1 MKPYVL
7 MIQTDPDDQ
16 LITEETLAELSIN
29 VKVEFLSDFALWD
42 LFIKNNGQPLLLL
55 INEGTGNSATIIV
68 KKIKANSL
76 YNHLPC
82 IVLTERTLQD
92 DIVKYYQ
99 AGVST
104 VITKP
109 SSVEITNEKIRTFF
123 SYWFKVAELPG
134 HLIDAE
140 A

>member
-16 LITEETLAELSIN
+16 LITEETLAELSITAR
-29 VKVEFLSDFALWD
+29 VEFLSDFALWD
-42 LFIKNNGQPLLLL
+42 PFIKSNGDPLLLL
-55 INEGTGNSATIIV
+55 INEGAGNSATTIV

-76 YNHLPC
+76 YSHLPC
-82 IVLTERTLQD
+82 IVLTERTLQN
-92 DIVKYYQ
+92 DIFKYYQ

-109 SSVEITNEKIRTFF
+109 SSIEITNEKIKTFF
-123 SYWFKVAELPG
+123 YYWFKVAELPG
-134 HLIDAE
+134 HLVDAE